1 MERSTTYGC
10 HFIHQRL
17 SSSILRID
25 PPELP
30 THARWW
36 IQQTV
41 RGRDF
46 FPKLSGCFK
55 FSSFTELVQRLM
67 TCWLLFRPFE
77 IFEGWV
83 GLFLCGRTPCAIT
96 TPDMSIWNVSRV
108 LTVYQT
114 LLSLLVLQHFAF
126 STCWEF
132 ELDNSRYF
140 LMNYNK
146 LESSSAGVSRFG
158 AGAFGILYLVGLHL
172 QFLFPGGWLFPLHV
186 ECGTTNT

>member
-30 THARWW
+30 THARW

-67 TCWLLFRPFE
+67 TCWLLFRPFD
-77 IFEGWV
+77 IFEGRV

-108 LTVYQT
+108 LTLYQT
-114 LLSLLVLQHFAF
+114 SPFLACITAFCFFNLL
-126 STCWEF
+126 
-132 ELDNSRYF
+132 
-140 LMNYNK
+140 
-146 LESSSAGVSRFG
+146 GVR
-158 AGAFGILYLVGLHL
+158 VR
-172 QFLFPGGWLFPLHV
+172 Q
-186 ECGTTNT
+186 